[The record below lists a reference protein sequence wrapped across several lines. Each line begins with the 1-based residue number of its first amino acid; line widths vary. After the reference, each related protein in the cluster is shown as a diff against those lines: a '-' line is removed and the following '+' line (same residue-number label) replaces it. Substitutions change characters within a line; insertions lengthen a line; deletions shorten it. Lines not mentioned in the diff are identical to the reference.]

1 MDGAPDFVAAERCN
15 HPLDLPPVAEARDI
29 AVVAAPLGESR
40 RFKAGV
46 VAETLDQVRCV
57 GKGVA
62 AVDEEAVHGFALT
75 PAAVSR
81 LPTNV
86 VNGAL
91 AMLQVDCA
99 RCAWSI
105 SSAAGLGGAR

>member
-1 MDGAPDFVAAERCN
+1 VNCPEHFVAAERRDDA
-15 HPLDLPPVAEARDI
+15 LDLPPVAETRDI

-40 RFKAGV
+40 RFEAGV
-46 VAETLDQVRCV
+46 VAESLDQIRCV

-62 AVDEEAVHGFALT
+62 TVDEEALHATFLKPG
-75 PAAVSR
+75 AVSR

-91 AMLQVDCA
+91 TMLRAVT
-99 RCAWSI
+99 
-105 SSAAGLGGAR
+105 GAPE

>member
-1 MDGAPDFVAAERCN
+1 MDSPEDFVAAQCRDD
-15 HPLDLPPVAEARDI
+15 PLDLPPVAEAGDI

-62 AVDEEAVHGFALT
+62 AVDEEVVHGFALT

-91 AMLQVDCA
+91 AMLRVA
-99 RCAWSI
+99 T
-105 SSAAGLGGAR
+105 GGPDDERVRLVQG